1 MKSSLSMLALA
12 LFSANSMST
21 GLQGSGYGTSSATSS
36 PSASGSSELQTW
48 RGVRGTFNPSAPV
61 AARRGAAEANHHV
74 TRGFACE
81 SGQWG
86 MQGGMVKCLT
96 NMERGVSSF
105 GQGKEVLVN
114 LALPTDGASTGTL
127 MRLVGGSTDLR
138 IDLFDPM
145 GGLRGSCYLFSAD
158 QRCDLG
164 SPSVLY
170 PGLGQDPRYPADGAM
185 YSAFDLVSANR
196 AFTGSLAGSALQDS
210 YVVSVRASAEGL
222 QFYLA
227 GVFFMP
233 TDSRG
238 ATYSMRPVYSTSTLS
253 LGQMAT
259 LTNGAV
265 WTIPSS
271 SNAPTP

>member
-1 MKSSLSMLALA
+1 MKSSLVVVALCAA
-12 LFSANSMST
+12 LFCPLSMST
-21 GLQGSGYGTSSATSS
+21 ESQGSGSGSSSAR
-36 PSASGSSELQTW
+36 ASGSSQLQTW
-48 RGVRGTFNPSAPV
+48 RGVREQFSPSAPL
-61 AARRGAAEANHHV
+61 AARRGAAEGNHHA

-96 NMERGVSSF
+96 SMERGVSSF

-114 LALPTDGASTGTL
+114 LALPTAGASTGTL

-138 IDLFDPM
+138 VDLFDPQ
-145 GGLRGSCYLFSAD
+145 GALRGSCYLYSAD

-164 SPSVLY
+164 SPSVIY
-170 PGLGQDPRYPADGAM
+170 PALGQDPRYPADGSM
-185 YSAFDLVSANR
+185 YSAFDLVTANR

-210 YVVSVRASAEGL
+210 YVVSVRASSDGL

-238 ATYSMRPVYSTSTLS
+238 ATYSMRPVYATSTLS
-253 LGQMAT
+253 LGQMAM